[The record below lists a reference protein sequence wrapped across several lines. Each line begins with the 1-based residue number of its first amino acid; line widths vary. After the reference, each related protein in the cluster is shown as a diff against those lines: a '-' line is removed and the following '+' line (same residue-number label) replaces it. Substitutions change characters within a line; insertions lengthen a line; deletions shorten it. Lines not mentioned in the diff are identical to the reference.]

1 MCTGFEIAMMAASA
15 VGTVGTIYS
24 GIQQAEAA
32 DNQAQIAE
40 NNAAY
45 EADANKQ
52 QAEKIR
58 RMAKAQRCE
67 ANAALAKSGVKLG
80 EGTALEVQKDITQKS
95 EEDALSALL
104 SGSRAIKSGDEQADM
119 LLAKL
124 VLILANQVGDRA
136 LLAEAIELARSNT
149 LNSTDPQPR

>member
-1 MCTGFEIAMMAASA
+1 MCTGVEIAMLSAATFS
-15 VGTVGTIYS
+15 TVGTIYS

-58 RMAKAQRCE
+58 RMARAQRGE
-67 ANAALAKSGVKLG
+67 ANAALAASGVKLG
-80 EGTALEVQKDITQKS
+80 EGTALEVQKDITKRS
-95 EEDALSALL
+95 EEDALSAMLT
-104 SGSRAIKSGDEQADM
+104 GSRALKSGSDQADM
-119 LLAKL
+119 LRASGNAAMVGSAVSVLATG
-124 VLILANQVGDRA
+124 ANAYGNWKR
-136 LLAEAIELARSNT
+136 I
-149 LNSTDPQPR
+149 QPKAGAN

>member
-15 VGTVGTIYS
+15 VGTVGTIYT

-58 RMAKAQRCE
+58 RMAKAQRGE

-119 LLAKL
+119 LRASGSAALTGSLISAGGG
-124 VLILANQVGDRA
+124 VLSAGANYTSGKWK
-136 LLAEAIELARSNT
+136 T
-149 LNSTDPQPR
+149 K

>member
-1 MCTGFEIAMMAASA
+1 MCTGVEIAMLASAA

-24 GIQQAEAA
+24 GMQQAAAA
-32 DNQAQIAE
+32 DDQAQIAE

-45 EADANKQ
+45 EADAAKQ

-58 RMAKAQRCE
+58 RMAKAQRGE

-80 EGTALEVQKDITQKS
+80 EGTALEVQKDIIQKS

-119 LLAKL
+119 LRASGSAALTGSLISAGTG
-124 VLILANQVGDRA
+124 VLSAGANYSSGKWKTR
-136 LLAEAIELARSNT
+136 
-149 LNSTDPQPR
+149 

>member
-24 GIQQAEAA
+24 GMQQAGAA
-32 DNQAQIAE
+32 QDQAQIAE

-58 RMAKAQRCE
+58 RMAKAQRGE
-67 ANAALAKSGVKLG
+67 ANAALAASGVKLG
-80 EGTALEVQKDITQKS
+80 EGTALEVQKDITKRS

-104 SGSRAIKSGDEQADM
+104 SGSRAIKSGNDQADM
-119 LLAKL
+119 LRASGSSALTGSLISAGTS
-124 VLILANQVGDRA
+124 VLSAGANYSSGKWKTR
-136 LLAEAIELARSNT
+136 
-149 LNSTDPQPR
+149 

>member
-1 MCTGFEIAMMAASA
+1 MCTGVEIAMLASAA

-24 GIQQAEAA
+24 GMQQAEAA

-58 RMAKAQRCE
+58 RMAKAQRGE
-67 ANAALAKSGVKLG
+67 ANAALAASGVKLG
-80 EGTALEVQKDITQKS
+80 EGTALEVQKDITKRS

-104 SGSRAIKSGDEQADM
+104 SGSRAIKSGNDQADM
-119 LLAKL
+119 LRASGSSALTGSLISAGTS
-124 VLILANQVGDRA
+124 VLSAGANYSSGKWKTR
-136 LLAEAIELARSNT
+136 
-149 LNSTDPQPR
+149 

>member
-1 MCTGFEIAMMAASA
+1 MCTGFEIAMLSAATFS
-15 VGTVGTIYS
+15 TVGTIYS

-58 RMAKAQRCE
+58 RMAKAQRGE
-67 ANAALAKSGVKLG
+67 ANAALAASGVKLG
-80 EGTALEVQKDITQKS
+80 EGTALEVQKDITKRS

-104 SGSRAIKSGDEQADM
+104 SGSRAIKSGNDQADM
-119 LLAKL
+119 LRASGNAAMTGAFVSAGST
-124 VLILANQVGDRA
+124 VLSAGANYTSGKWK
-136 LLAEAIELARSNT
+136 T
-149 LNSTDPQPR
+149 K

>member
-1 MCTGFEIAMMAASA
+1 MCTGVEIAMLASAA

-58 RMAKAQRCE
+58 RMARAQRGE
-67 ANAALAKSGVKLG
+67 ANAALAASGVKLG
-80 EGTALEVQKDITQKS
+80 EGTALEVQKDITKRS

-104 SGSRAIKSGDEQADM
+104 SGSRAIKSGNDQADM
-119 LLAKL
+119 LRASGSSALTGSLISAGTS
-124 VLILANQVGDRA
+124 VLSAGANYSSGKWKTR
-136 LLAEAIELARSNT
+136 
-149 LNSTDPQPR
+149 

>member
-1 MCTGFEIAMMAASA
+1 MCTGVEIAMLASAA

-24 GIQQAEAA
+24 GMQQAEAA

-45 EADANKQ
+45 EADAAKQ

-58 RMAKAQRCE
+58 RMAKAQRGE
-67 ANAALAKSGVKLG
+67 ANAALAASGVKLG
-80 EGTALEVQKDITQKS
+80 EGTALEVQKDITKRS

-119 LLAKL
+119 LRASGDAAL
-124 VLILANQVGDRA
+124 VGSAVSVLSTGANAYGNWKR
-136 LLAEAIELARSNT
+136 I
-149 LNSTDPQPR
+149 QPKAGVN

>member
-24 GIQQAEAA
+24 GMQQAEAA
-32 DNQAQIAE
+32 QDQAQIAE

-45 EADANKQ
+45 EADAAKQ

-58 RMAKAQRCE
+58 RMAKAQRGE

-119 LLAKL
+119 LRASGSAALTGSLISAGAG
-124 VLILANQVGDRA
+124 VLSAGANYSSGKWKTR
-136 LLAEAIELARSNT
+136 
-149 LNSTDPQPR
+149 